1 MDWAGYSRAMGD
13 LLDLL
18 AVWMPRQRW
27 YGTKGRDPRLSLV
40 ASWELTTPQTL
51 LLLVR
56 DEAVEPA
63 IVYQVPVVSRPVGT
77 VPPGSLIG
85 TAGEGTV
92 WADATTDD
100 AFTDLLYRAVTV
112 EGTEP
117 AVEDG
122 LRAIALSSPRIGPPA
137 PSATA
142 RVLSGE
148 QSNTSII
155 FRPDGDGVPVIC
167 KLFRQV
173 NAGLNPDVELPSAL
187 AAAGAT
193 FVPAAIGEVRGTW
206 RSSTGEEAT
215 GSLAFAQQFFEGVE
229 DAWRVALN
237 AAGAD
242 EDFREPARALGESV
256 ARMHL
261 ALAAAFPT
269 REAEA
274 VDRAAVVG
282 AWERRLAIAVE
293 EVPALARSVER
304 IREVYAR
311 AATADW
317 PALQRVHGDL
327 HLGQVLYTPT
337 NGWVL
342 LDFEGEPLRPMAE
355 RVLPDLA
362 VRDVAGMLRSFDYVS
377 GAIAD
382 DDGTAVR
389 TWVIAAQQAFLDGY
403 AATTGGSIPGGGDL
417 LAAFELDKA
426 VYEAI
431 YETRNRPDWLGIPL
445 AAIGRLTPVDEVT

>member
-1 MDWAGYSRAMGD
+1 MGD
-13 LLDLL
+13 LLDSL

-27 YGTKGRDPRLSLV
+27 YGTKGRDPRLSVV
-40 ASWELTTPQTL
+40 ALWEVTAPDTQ

-56 DEAVEPA
+56 DDAAEPA
-63 IVYQVPVVSRPVGT
+63 IVYQVPVVKRPAGSVL
-77 VPPGSLIG
+77 PGSLIG
-85 TAGEGTV
+85 TASEDTV

-100 AFTDLLYRAVTV
+100 AFTELLYRAVTTPD
-112 EGTEP
+112 TELSGDPDLTARTLPSPKIGAP
-117 AVEDG
+117 AA
-122 LRAIALSSPRIGPPA
+122 RAS
-137 PSATA
+137 A

-155 FRPDGDGVPVIC
+155 FRPEGDGVPVIC

-173 NAGLNPDVELPSAL
+173 NGGVNPDVELPTAL

-193 FVPAAIGEVRGTW
+193 FVPAAIGEVRGKW
-206 RSSTGEEAT
+206 ASPEGVPIV

-229 DAWRVALN
+229 DAWRVALD
-237 AAGAD
+237 AAGAN
-242 EDFREPARALGESV
+242 EDFREPARALGEAV
-256 ARMHL
+256 ARMHV

-269 REAEA
+269 REPQET
-274 VDRAAVVG
+274 DRAAVVG
-282 AWERRLAIAVE
+282 AWSRRLAIAVT
-293 EVPALARSVER
+293 EVPALAPHVDR

-311 AATADW
+311 AAANAW

-327 HLGQVLYTPT
+327 HLGQVLYTPS

-342 LDFEGEPLRPMAE
+342 LDFEGEPLRPMEE

-377 GAIAD
+377 GAIAE
-382 DDGTAVR
+382 DDGAVVR
-389 TWVIAAQQAFLDGY
+389 AWVIAAQEAFLDGY
-403 AATTGGSIPGGGDL
+403 AATAGGTIPGGGDL

-445 AAIGRLTPVDEVT
+445 AAIGRLTSAD

>member
-1 MDWAGYSRAMGD
+1 MGD

-40 ASWELTTPQTL
+40 ASWPLVEQDML

-56 DEAVEPA
+56 DDAAVPA
-63 IVYQVPVVSRPVGT
+63 IVYQVPVVKRPVGT

-85 TAGEGTV
+85 AESDGGV
-92 WADATTDD
+92 WADATTDE

-112 EGTEP
+112 GGIDVSTEAGLEALALWSPHLRTP
-117 AVEDG
+117 AS
-122 LRAIALSSPRIGPPA
+122 R
-137 PSATA
+137 ATA

-155 FRPDGDGVPVIC
+155 FRPDGDGLPVIC

-173 NAGLNPDVELPSAL
+173 NGGRNPDVELPSAL
-187 AAAGAT
+187 AAGGAT
-193 FVPAAIGEVRGTW
+193 FVPAAIGELRGTW
-206 RSSTGEEAT
+206 TASTGETET
-215 GSLAFAQQFFEGVE
+215 GSLAFAQQFFDGVE

-242 EDFREPARALGESV
+242 EDFREPARALGEAV
-256 ARMHL
+256 AGMHV

-269 REAEA
+269 REPDAA
-274 VDRAAVVG
+274 DRAAVTG
-282 AWERRLAIAVE
+282 AWERRLAIAVS
-293 EVPALARSVER
+293 EVPALAPLVDR
-304 IREVYAR
+304 IRAVYAR
-311 AATADW
+311 AAAASW

-327 HLGQVLYTPT
+327 HLGQVLHTPS

-355 RVLPDLA
+355 RILPDLA

-382 DDGTAVR
+382 DDGAAVR
-389 TWVIAAQQAFLDGY
+389 AWVIAAQQSFLEGY
-403 AATTGGSIPGGGDL
+403 AAAAGGEIAGGGDL

-445 AAIGRLTPVDEVT
+445 AAIGRLTYAG

>member
-1 MDWAGYSRAMGD
+1 MGD

-27 YGTKGRDPRLSLV
+27 YGTKGRDPRLSVV
-40 ASWELTTPQTL
+40 ASWEVAAPQTQ

-56 DEAVEPA
+56 DDAAEPA
-63 IVYQVPVVSRPVGT
+63 VVYQVPVAERPAGS

-85 TAGEGTV
+85 AASEDTV

-112 EGTEP
+112 PGTE
-117 AVEDG
+117 
-122 LRAIALSSPRIGPPA
+122 LSSDPGLAARTLPSPQVGAPA
-137 PSATA
+137 PRATA

-155 FRPDGDGVPVIC
+155 FRPEKDGVAVIC
-167 KLFRQV
+167 KLFRQANGGV
-173 NAGLNPDVELPSAL
+173 NPDVELPTAL

-206 RSSTGEEAT
+206 TSPEGTPIT

-242 EDFREPARALGESV
+242 DDFREPARALGEAV
-256 ARMHL
+256 ARMHV

-269 REAEA
+269 REPEPA
-274 VDRAAVVG
+274 DRAAVVG
-282 AWERRLAIAVE
+282 AWERRLAIAMT
-293 EVPALARSVER
+293 EVPALAPHVDR

-311 AATADW
+311 AAANAW

-327 HLGQVLYTPT
+327 HLGQVLYTPS

-342 LDFEGEPLRPMAE
+342 LDFEGEPLRPMEE

-377 GAIAD
+377 GAISD
-382 DDGTAVR
+382 DDGALVR
-389 TWVIAAQQAFLDGY
+389 AWVIAAQQAFLDGY

-445 AAIGRLTPVDEVT
+445 AAIGRLAPAD

>member
-1 MDWAGYSRAMGD
+1 MGD

-40 ASWELTTPQTL
+40 ASWDLAAPHTA

-56 DEAVEPA
+56 DDVAEPA
-63 IVYQVPVVSRPVGT
+63 IVYQVPVVVRPAGS

-85 TAGEGTV
+85 PGSEGTV

-112 EGTEP
+112 PGTSVTAGAGLE
-117 AVEDG
+117 AV
-122 LRAIALSSPRIGPPA
+122 ALSSPHVGAHA

-155 FRPDGDGVPVIC
+155 FRPEGGGTPVIC

-187 AAAGAT
+187 AAGGAT

-206 RSSTGEEAT
+206 TTSTGTAQT

-237 AAGAD
+237 AAAAD

-256 ARMHL
+256 ARMHV

-269 REAEA
+269 RPPEDA
-274 VDRAAVVG
+274 DRAAVVG
-282 AWERRLAIAVE
+282 AWERRLAIAVG
-293 EVPALARSVER
+293 EVPALLPHVER

-311 AATADW
+311 AAAADW

-327 HLGQVLYTPT
+327 HLGQVLHTPT

-355 RVLPDLA
+355 RLLPDLA

-382 DDGTAVR
+382 DDGAAVR
-389 TWVIAAQQAFLDGY
+389 AWVIAAQQSFLDGY
-403 AATTGGSIPGGGDL
+403 AASSGGRIPGGGDL

-445 AAIGRLTPVDEVT
+445 AAIGHLTEAR

>member
-1 MDWAGYSRAMGD
+1 MGD

-27 YGTKGRDPRLSLV
+27 YGTKGRDPRLTLV
-40 ASWELTTPQTL
+40 ASWEVSAPRTR

-56 DEAVEPA
+56 DDAAEPA
-63 IVYQVPVVSRPVGT
+63 IVYQVPVVARPAGSVL
-77 VPPGSLIG
+77 PGSLIG
-85 TAGEGTV
+85 PETEETV

-100 AFTDLLYRAVTV
+100 AFTDLLYRAVTL
-112 EGTEP
+112 GTPLTTE
-117 AVEDG
+117 AG
-122 LRAIALSSPRIGPPA
+122 LEAIALSPA
-137 PSATA
+137 RAAAPTAQA

-155 FRPDGDGVPVIC
+155 FRPEGDGIPVIC

-206 RSSTGEEAT
+206 TSSSGGPLT

-229 DAWRVALN
+229 DAWRVALT
-237 AAGAD
+237 AAAAD
-242 EDFREPARALGESV
+242 EDFQEPARALGESV
-256 ARMHL
+256 ARMHVSL
-261 ALAAAFPT
+261 ATAFPIRAAA
-269 REAEA
+269 EG
-274 VDRAAVVG
+274 DRAAVVG
-282 AWERRLAIAVE
+282 AWERRLAIAVD
-293 EVPALARSVER
+293 EVPSLLPHVDR

-311 AATADW
+311 AAAADW

-327 HLGQVLYTPT
+327 HLGQVLHTPS

-355 RVLPDLA
+355 RLLPDLA

-377 GAIAD
+377 GAIAE
-382 DDGTAVR
+382 DDGATVR
-389 TWVIAAQQAFLDGY
+389 TWVIAAQRAFLEGY
-403 AATTGGSIPGGGDL
+403 AATTGGRIPGGGDL

-445 AAIGRLTPVDEVT
+445 AAIGRLTAV